1 MRKAIRLL
9 IVALAV
15 LAVSCGSE
23 TEDAQT
29 TSVAPTPDTSATT
42 TTAESSTATAA
53 GADEEFCQLMSARDT
68 AMETMDILDPESVE
82 EAHRQSLKAIRSAR
96 DLVPG
101 DIRAEYDTLA
111 FAFEDFVVALEEHDW
126 LITEIPESDSRVL
139 RLASDEAFVAIDAV
153 IDYCGL
159 EAGSAD
165 AGAAADSSGSGS
177 DPHALNDL
185 VAPGAVLLS
194 ETSSGIK
201 ILTST
206 ASFDD
211 TVAYY
216 EEVLGEGPVNV
227 DGAAGDRVASFL
239 AEAPVDVL
247 VQVEEAGD
255 ELLIYITVN
264 G

>member
-1 MRKAIRLL
+1 MSKAIWLL
-9 IVALAV
+9 SIALAV
-15 LAVSCGSE
+15 LSVSCGSE

-29 TSVAPTPDTSATT
+29 TSVAATPDTSATT
-42 TTAESSTATAA
+42 TNAESGT
-53 GADEEFCQLMSARDT
+53 
-68 AMETMDILDPESVE
+68 
-82 EAHRQSLKAIRSAR
+82 
-96 DLVPG
+96 
-101 DIRAEYDTLA
+101 
-111 FAFEDFVVALEEHDW
+111 
-126 LITEIPESDSRVL
+126 
-139 RLASDEAFVAIDAV
+139 
-153 IDYCGL
+153 
-159 EAGSAD
+159 

-177 DPHALNDL
+177 DPDALDDL
-185 VAPGAVLLS
+185 VAPGAVLLR

-239 AEAPVDVL
+239 AETPVDVL

>member
-1 MRKAIRLL
+1 MRKAIWLL
-9 IVALAV
+9 SVALAV

-29 TSVAPTPDTSATT
+29 TSVAPTPDTLATT
-42 TTAESSTATAA
+42 TTAESGTATAA
-53 GADEEFCQLMSARDT
+53 G
-68 AMETMDILDPESVE
+68 
-82 EAHRQSLKAIRSAR
+82 
-96 DLVPG
+96 
-101 DIRAEYDTLA
+101 
-111 FAFEDFVVALEEHDW
+111 
-126 LITEIPESDSRVL
+126 
-139 RLASDEAFVAIDAV
+139 
-153 IDYCGL
+153 
-159 EAGSAD
+159 
-165 AGAAADSSGSGS
+165 AADSSGSGS
-177 DPHALNDL
+177 DPDALNDL
-185 VAPGAVLLS
+185 VAPGAVLLR

-239 AEAPVDVL
+239 AETPVDVL
-247 VQVEEAGD
+247 VQVEEDGD
-255 ELLIYITVN
+255 ALLIYITVK